1 MEIPMVM
8 ARRVKFAA
16 AIREGG
22 GRRRSLRERRVSPHV
37 QMMERK
43 DRPMPDPANK
53 NPPLAFRNTSELPP
67 PPIPGEEESTD
78 LAKINV
84 TALIVDKITCVHQD
98 NQLERRNALDAEA
111 SKGSIRRGGG
121 GEVSPLSLSSLS
133 S

>member
-43 DRPMPDPANK
+43 DRPMPV
-53 NPPLAFRNTSELPP
+53 LYHIE
-67 PPIPGEEESTD
+67 
-78 LAKINV
+78 
-84 TALIVDKITCVHQD
+84 
-98 NQLERRNALDAEA
+98 
-111 SKGSIRRGGG
+111 
-121 GEVSPLSLSSLS
+121 
-133 S
+133 